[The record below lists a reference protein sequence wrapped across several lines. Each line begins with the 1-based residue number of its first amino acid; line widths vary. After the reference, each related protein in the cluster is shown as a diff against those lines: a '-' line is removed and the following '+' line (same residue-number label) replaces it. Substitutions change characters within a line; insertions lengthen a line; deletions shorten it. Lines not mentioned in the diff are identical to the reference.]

1 MSLPL
6 QPNPMSTATTETP
19 GAGTPAAQPSTTTDT
34 KTVTL
39 RLSSANGPV
48 TRTVLSQPPREA
60 LPHEIPIINISA
72 LTNPSATLAERQSI
86 ADQIRTAA
94 LTNGFF
100 YITEHG
106 IPASVTS
113 AAHSSSLSFFRQPV
127 EQKQPA
133 NAALYSKYN
142 FGWKPP
148 QSQRINPFE
157 GADLRETF
165 SWRYDPAYD
174 PSLSADDVDRIPEEV
189 KKYIQ
194 IDEGDFP
201 WSATTKDTPE
211 FKRDVIKLFQDVL
224 ELGRL
229 LGRSFALSLGL
240 DEHDWDGK
248 FTYPGVGMAV
258 NWYPPLPP
266 STATSPTNTE
276 PAEKNVSIGSHTDF
290 QLFTLLYQDPSSP
303 ATALQVLS
311 RCPEAG
317 RTPGGEEI
325 YQWLYAK
332 PIPGTFVVN
341 FGDYMQRI
349 TNDRYPSTVHRVQ
362 NFLAAAPLSGINE
375 ERCAEEHNG
384 ERLSMAFFF
393 GFNQDETVEVLDSC
407 VDYARG
413 EKKKYEAVSCF
424 EWNLR
429 RFKAMHDLGSG
440 NVNGAGKGS

>member
-1 MSLPL
+1 MAAP
-6 QPNPMSTATTETP
+6 QTTNTADKT
-19 GAGTPAAQPSTTTDT
+19 
-34 KTVTL
+34 TVTI

-60 LPHEIPIINISA
+60 LPHEIPIIDISA
-72 LTNPSATLAERQSI
+72 ITNPSSTLAERQAI

-100 YITEHG
+100 YIAGHR
-106 IPASVTS
+106 IPESVTS

-127 EQKQPA
+127 EKKQPA
-133 NAALYSKYN
+133 NSALYSKYH

-148 QSQRINPFE
+148 QTQRVNPFE
-157 GADLRETF
+157 GVDLRESF

-174 PSLSADDVDRIPEEV
+174 PSLSAEDVNKIPDEV
-189 KKYIQ
+189 RRYIQ
-194 IDEGDFP
+194 VDADDFP

-224 ELGRL
+224 GLGRL
-229 LGRSFALSLGL
+229 LARAFALSLGL
-240 DEHDWDGK
+240 EEHGWDGR

-258 NWYPPLPP
+258 NWYPPLPA
-266 STATSPTNTE
+266 STSISPTDGE
-276 PAEKNVSIGSHTDF
+276 NVSIGSHTDF

-303 ATALQVLS
+303 ETALQVLS

-317 RTPGGEEI
+317 RTADGEEI

-362 NFLAAAPLSGINE
+362 NYLPAGSSEGG
-375 ERCAEEHNG
+375 HSG
-384 ERLSMAFFF
+384 ERLSIAFFF
-393 GFNQDETVEVLDSC
+393 GFNQNETVEVLDSC
-407 VDYARG
+407 VDYAKG
-413 EKKKYEAVSCF
+413 EKKNYEAVSCF

-429 RFKAMHDLGSG
+429 RFKAMHDISKGD
-440 NVNGAGKGS
+440 GAGRAS

>member
-1 MSLPL
+1 MPSSL
-6 QPNPMSTATTETP
+6 QPDAMSTATPEILST
-19 GAGTPAAQPSTTTDT
+19 GTPAAQPSTTTDT

-72 LTNPSATLAERQSI
+72 LTNPSSTQAERQAI

-100 YITEHG
+100 YITGHG
-106 IPASVTS
+106 IPESVTS

-127 EQKQPA
+127 EKKQPS

-148 QSQRINPFE
+148 HSQRINPFE

-174 PSLSADDVDRIPEEV
+174 PSLSADDLDRIPEEV
-189 KKYIQ
+189 KKCIQ
-194 IDEGDFP
+194 VDEGDFP

-211 FKRDVIKLFQDVL
+211 FKRDVVRLFQDVL

-258 NWYPPLPP
+258 NWYPPLPA
-266 STATSPTNTE
+266 STNTE
-276 PAEKNVSIGSHTDF
+276 PAEKADTNVSIGSHTDF

-303 ATALQVLS
+303 PTALQVLS

-317 RTPGGEEI
+317 RTPDGEEI

-332 PIPGTFVVN
+332 PIPGTFVIN

-362 NFLAAAPLSGINE
+362 NFLPAPSGNE
-375 ERCAEEHNG
+375 ESAEHNG

-393 GFNQDETVEVLDSC
+393 GFNQNETVEVLDSC
-407 VDYARG
+407 VDFAKG

-429 RFKAMHDLGSG
+429 RFKAMHDLGNG
-440 NVNGAGKGS
+440 NGAGKGS